1 MKQIFT
7 SLLFTCLV
15 YGQFGNVKVVFDND
29 LLKAYEQQN
38 VLPLKLDIANFIQST
53 RWDEEYSD
61 LKIPLHIQFIFEGV
75 AQKGAQETYMAQ
87 VLFSNGTDQRFF
99 DKSFFKRIPVTS
111 IESELAA
118 DFIRE
123 HNLEAC
129 DAIIAATACEHD
141 AVVLFSRDGD
151 KKRRKNQPSLLKC
164 DGLLGST
171 PLQIK
176 VPDAAAY
183 TGATLFAM
191 PSP

>member
-1 MKQIFT
+1 MSVPK
-7 SLLFTCLV
+7 LLVAWDSCVTLDALL
-15 YGQFGNVKVVFDND
+15 GN
-29 LLKAYEQQN
+29 EHW
-38 VLPLKLDIANFIQST
+38 P
-53 RWDEEYSD
+53 D
-61 LKIPLHIQFIFEGV
+61 LKPVYDDASRGKIEILISEVTV
-75 AQKGAQETYMAQ
+75 AEACRLRKNNATPITDEAETIK
-87 VLFSNGTDQRFF
+87 RFF

-111 IESELAA
+111 AESELAA

-141 AVVLFSRDGD
+141 AVVLFTRDGD
-151 KKRRKNQPSLLKC
+151 KKRRASQPSLLKC
-164 DGLLGST
+164 DGLLGKP

-183 TGATLFAM
+183 TGATLFAR